1 MFNYST
7 NNIPNMQ
14 NKKSYNQIS
23 IEKITNLVNQSKQR
37 ASSINHLTKA
47 KQKSKITSSKLKAIS
62 VNKQIQYKK
71 KNYINNDNLFFP
83 SYNGISSLKAQYN
96 INYNKNTNNNYNTN
110 NNTNPK
116 KDKSYG
122 KSGVN
127 NYSNNKLRRKM
138 ILSVDINNNKKSNK
152 NISQYDLNNNNIKL
166 ITDNDIKNLE
176 NINSNTSSN
185 PMSNGAKNNTNTK
198 PKTISVNN
206 TNNKNKS
213 NNYLIKSP
221 DKNYNHKNFTKY
233 IEISGDK
240 KNSKHNITNIMN
252 SKKINI
258 QIRQPMKLFEQN
270 SSVNL
275 TTSTSGN
282 YNINYTNSNNEK
294 KYIKPNLKNS
304 NSSTYYKINNNNK
317 NTKYN
322 IYDNN
327 NNGEKLIKEV
337 LNIQT
342 EMEKNIK
349 NNITNSK
356 TKKYNIIKHAFEVL
370 LKLLGNAVF
379 KNNNII
385 IKILLEKIIIGYH
398 EVFNAFSTENK
409 KLKQIN
415 YSLNEQYEKMSKD
428 LFLTNKLNKDKQKL
442 IDELK
447 KRISF
452 LENGIKKKNLNVYN
466 INNISD
472 LNKDKGI
479 NLNKDEQNKK
489 IFEINKKNLEDLDA
503 LYFYDKV
510 KIKNNNDNKRD
521 KIPKKTVSIP
531 KIIIKQPEEQN
542 EEEEEEYEMDEVNRT
557 VLFSNI
563 CGYFINSGD
572 INFKSK
578 LFINIRNAFIL

>member
-1 MFNYST
+1 MFNYSS
-7 NNIPNMQ
+7 NFIPNMQ

-23 IEKITNLVNQSKQR
+23 IEKITNIVNKSKQR
-37 ASSINHLTKA
+37 ASSINHITKA
-47 KQKSKITSSKLKAIS
+47 KQKNKLPPSKLKTIS

-71 KNYINNDNLFFP
+71 KNILNNDNTFFN
-83 SYNGISSLKAQYN
+83 SYNGISVIKAQYN
-96 INYNKNTNNNYNTN
+96 HNNNNKNIKNNNIN

-116 KDKSYG
+116 KDKTYG

-138 ILSVDINNNKKSNK
+138 ILSVDLNNKKNIK
-152 NISQYDLNNNNIKL
+152 NMSQYDINNNIKL
-166 ITDNDIKNLE
+166 ITDNEIKTNE
-176 NINSNTSSN
+176 NVSSNNTSSN

-198 PKTISVNN
+198 QKTISVNN

-221 DKNYNHKNFTKY
+221 DKNYNYKNFTKY

-466 INNISD
+466 INNINE

>member
-1 MFNYST
+1 MFNYSS

-37 ASSINHLTKA
+37 ASSINHLMKA
-47 KQKSKITSSKLKAIS
+47 KQKNKISSSKLKAIS

-71 KNYINNDNLFFP
+71 KNYIHNDNTFFP
-83 SYNGISSLKAQYN
+83 SYNGLSSIKAQYHT
-96 INYNKNTNNNYNTN
+96 NYNKNINNNCNANY
-110 NNTNPK
+110 NTNPK

-122 KSGVN
+122 KNGVN

-138 ILSVDINNNKKSNK
+138 ILSVDITNNKKSIK
-152 NISQYDLNNNNIKL
+152 NISQYELNNNIKL
-166 ITDNDIKNLE
+166 ITDNEIKNGE

-185 PMSNGAKNNTNTK
+185 PLSNGAKNNTNTK
-198 PKTISVNN
+198 QKTISINN
-206 TNNKNKS
+206 TNNKNKL
-213 NNYLIKSP
+213 NNFLIKSP
-221 DKNYNHKNFTKY
+221 DKNFNTKNFNKY

-240 KNSKHNITNIMN
+240 KNSKHNITNIMSN
-252 SKKINI
+252 KKINI

-282 YNINYTNSNNEK
+282 YNINFTNSNNDK

-304 NSSTYYKINNNNK
+304 NSSTYYKINNNNRNSK
-317 NTKYN
+317 NNVNEN
-322 IYDNN
+322 I
-327 NNGEKLIKEV
+327 GEKIIREV

-342 EMEKNIK
+342 DMEKNIK

-356 TKKYNIIKHAFEVL
+356 TKKYNAIKHAFEIL
-370 LKLLGNAVF
+370 LKLLSNSVF

-385 IKILLEKIIIGYH
+385 IKIFLEKILIGYH
-398 EVFNAFSTENK
+398 EVFNAFSMENR

-415 YSLNEQYEKMSKD
+415 YNLNEQYEKMSKD
-428 LFLTNKLNKDKQKL
+428 LFVANKLNKDKQKL
-442 IDELK
+442 IENLQ

-452 LENGIKKKNLNVYN
+452 LESGIKKKNLNVYD
-466 INNISD
+466 INNINEQ
-472 LNKDKGI
+472 NKDMNI
-479 NLNKDEQNKK
+479 NKNEQNKK
-489 IFEINKKNLEDLDA
+489 IYEINKKNVEDLDA

-510 KIKNNNDNKRD
+510 KIKNDNNNKKD
-521 KIPKKTVSIP
+521 KMPKKAVSIP
-531 KIIIKQPEEQN
+531 KIIIKQPEEQY
-542 EEEEEEYEMDEVNRT
+542 EEEEEEYEIDDNNRT

-563 CGYFINSGD
+563 CGYFVNSGD
-572 INFKSK
+572 VNFKSQ

>member
-452 LENGIKKKNLNVYN
+452 FENGIKKKNLNVYN

-521 KIPKKTVSIP
+521 KIHKKTVSIP

>member
-110 NNTNPK
+110 NNNNSK

-138 ILSVDINNNKKSNK
+138 ILSVDINNNKKSYK
-152 NISQYDLNNNNIKL
+152 NISQNDLNNNNIKL
-166 ITDNDIKNLE
+166 ITDNEIRNLE

-240 KNSKHNITNIMN
+240 KNSKHNITNIIN
-252 SKKINI
+252 NKKINI

-349 NNITNSK
+349 NNINNYK

-466 INNISD
+466 INNINE

-542 EEEEEEYEMDEVNRT
+542 EEEEEEYEMEEVNRT
-557 VLFSNI
+557 VLFSNV

>member
-1 MFNYST
+1 MFNYSS

-37 ASSINHLTKA
+37 ASSINHLMKA
-47 KQKSKITSSKLKAIS
+47 KQKNKISSSKLKAIS

-71 KNYINNDNLFFP
+71 KNYIHNDNTFFP
-83 SYNGISSLKAQYN
+83 SYNGLSSIKAQYHT
-96 INYNKNTNNNYNTN
+96 NYNKNINNNCNAN

-122 KSGVN
+122 KNGVN

-138 ILSVDINNNKKSNK
+138 ILSVDITNNKKSIK
-152 NISQYDLNNNNIKL
+152 NISQYELNNNIKL
-166 ITDNDIKNLE
+166 ITDNEIKNGEKE

-185 PMSNGAKNNTNTK
+185 PLSNGAKNNTNTK
-198 PKTISVNN
+198 QKTISINN
-206 TNNKNKS
+206 TNNKNKL
-213 NNYLIKSP
+213 NNFLIKSP
-221 DKNYNHKNFTKY
+221 DKNFNTKNFNKY

-240 KNSKHNITNIMN
+240 KNSKHNITNIMSN
-252 SKKINI
+252 KKINI

-282 YNINYTNSNNEK
+282 YNINFTNSNNDK

-304 NSSTYYKINNNNK
+304 NSSTYYKINNNNRNSK
-317 NTKYN
+317 NNVNEN
-322 IYDNN
+322 IS
-327 NNGEKLIKEV
+327 EKIIREV

-356 TKKYNIIKHAFEVL
+356 TKKYNAIKHAFEIL
-370 LKLLGNAVF
+370 LKLLSNSVF

-385 IKILLEKIIIGYH
+385 IKIFLEKILIGYH
-398 EVFNAFSTENK
+398 EVFNAFSMENR

-415 YSLNEQYEKMSKD
+415 YNLNEQYEKMSKD
-428 LFLTNKLNKDKQKL
+428 LFVANKLNKDKQKL
-442 IDELK
+442 IENLQ

-452 LENGIKKKNLNVYN
+452 LESGIKKKNLNVYD
-466 INNISD
+466 INNINEQ
-472 LNKDKGI
+472 NKDMNI
-479 NLNKDEQNKK
+479 NKNEQNKK
-489 IFEINKKNLEDLDA
+489 IYEINKKNVEDLDA

-510 KIKNNNDNKRD
+510 KIKNDNNNKKD
-521 KIPKKTVSIP
+521 KMPKKAVSIP
-531 KIIIKQPEEQN
+531 KIIIKQPEEQY
-542 EEEEEEYEMDEVNRT
+542 EEEEEEYEIDDNNRT

-563 CGYFINSGD
+563 CGRFLNSGD
-572 INFKSK
+572 FNFKSQ